1 MDEQVKDPTTVDEQI
16 RILSERGMH
25 VDIDLTSQC
34 SNKAQ
39 STFQL
44 QTITLPST
52 VRLKTQVRP
61 TIPIVRNEKH
71 FTQH

>member
-1 MDEQVKDPTTVDEQI
+1 MDEQVKDPTTIDEQI
-16 RILSERGMH
+16 HILPERGRH

-61 TIPIVRNEKH
+61 TIPIIRNENH

>member
-1 MDEQVKDPTTVDEQI
+1 MDQQVKDPTTVDEQI
-16 RILSERGMH
+16 HILPERGKH

-52 VRLKTQVRP
+52 V
-61 TIPIVRNEKH
+61 
-71 FTQH
+71 